1 MRLHYKNPKWVN
13 STQVE
18 PRFTLVNFFFSVN
31 RALEKY
37 AWIRIVTS
45 PRSIAF
51 MMSSK
56 NGLQNMDR

>member
-1 MRLHYKNPKWVN
+1 MRLHYKNPTWVN

-37 AWIRIVTS
+37 ARIRIVTS

-51 MMSSK
+51 Y
-56 NGLQNMDR
+56 DVI